1 MKATGLGLL
10 ALASVLFAGSLSA
23 VAVGEMGPD
32 FKFDK
37 SWNTIEGS
45 TKLSDYRGKVVLIEA
60 WATW

>member
-1 MKATGLGLL
+1 MKATALGLL

-37 SWNTIEGS
+37 SWNTIEGA
-45 TKLSDYRGKVVLIEA
+45 TKLSDYRERVVLVER
-60 WATW
+60 WATN

>member
-1 MKATGLGLL
+1 MKTTLLGLL
-10 ALASVLFAGSLSA
+10 ALASALWAGSLSA

-37 SWNTIEGS
+37 SWNTIEGA

>member
-1 MKATGLGLL
+1 MKATAMGLL

-37 SWNTIEGS
+37 SWNTIEGA

>member
-1 MKATGLGLL
+1 MKATALGLL

-37 SWNTIEGS
+37 SWNTIEGA